1 MLVGGGRG
9 GVGAVNLVI
18 VSITVQDSSGTE
30 FEDKEYKYYVESVS
44 LIFMKPQ

>member
-1 MLVGGGRG
+1 MSS
-9 GVGAVNLVI
+9 GAVVHFVI

-44 LIFMKPQ
+44 LIIFMKP